1 MTCSKGFIGTN
12 HKLDLFHRTKSKAVP
27 IHFKS
32 VEEFLKMKYNEGEG
46 LEIITYFA
54 NPNNELIKSNVFNTV
69 RNREVSGL
77 DINNFINLLLKEK
90 T

>member
-1 MTCSKGFIGTN
+1 
-12 HKLDLFHRTKSKAVP
+12 
-27 IHFKS
+27 
-32 VEEFLKMKYNEGEG
+32 MKYNEGEG
-46 LEIITYFA
+46 LDIITYLA